1 MMTPES
7 VERVGTVAGKT
18 LMYGGAAG
26 SAVSGLTLSE
36 IGVVVGIVIGVLG
49 LLLGQYWAW
58 RKDRRE
64 QLESEARLRHKFG
77 TGWDEV

>member
-1 MMTPES
+1 MTPES
-7 VERVGTVAGKT
+7 VEKTGAIAGKT

-26 SAVSGLTLSE
+26 SVASGLTLSE
-36 IGVVVGIVIGVLG
+36 IGVIVGMLLGVLG

-64 QLESEARLRHKFG
+64 QRESEARLRHKFG